1 MPKNNEPRTTYR
13 PLEKCA
19 GMTTVE
25 ALKKIG
31 APPWKDSKT
40 MRDARNWYAKYT
52 PKSENPIKYMTR
64 SVPTSL
70 LAPEISLKDLMDNV
84 NGGLFSLD
92 AFAANLNTFDARKT
106 SLSYGVPMYFILG
119 DLDYVTPVPLVEA
132 FVAEISAPHKEVII
146 LKGDGHNAILANPDR
161 FLAEFVRCLGVK

>member
-1 MPKNNEPRTTYR
+1 
-13 PLEKCA
+13 
-19 GMTTVE
+19 MTTVE

-52 PKSENPIKYMTR
+52 PESENPVKYMTR
-64 SVPTSL
+64 SIPTSL
-70 LAPEISLKDLMDNV
+70 FAPDISLKDLMDNV
-84 NGGLFSLD
+84 NGALFPLD
-92 AFAANLNTFDARKT
+92 AFAVNLNAFEARKT
-106 SLSYGVPMYFILG
+106 SLSYGVSIYFILG
-119 DLDYVTPVPLVEA
+119 DLDYITPVPLVEA

-161 FLAEFVRCLGVK
+161 FLGELVRCLGVKVRQARPKSTTAK